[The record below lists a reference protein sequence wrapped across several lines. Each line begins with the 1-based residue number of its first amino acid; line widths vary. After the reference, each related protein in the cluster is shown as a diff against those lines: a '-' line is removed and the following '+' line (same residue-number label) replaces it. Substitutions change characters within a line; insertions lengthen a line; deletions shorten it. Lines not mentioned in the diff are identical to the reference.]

1 MYGLPYIPRLFSF
14 RTDYY
19 GVVGTWV
26 EIEGVRQESEISE
39 QEQEYIEWCLF
50 VNNLK
55 KTVEGKVSDG
65 DLKGAARLL
74 FSTDVLSVDSTE
86 TLSALQDKHPSAP
99 ATPYFLDP
107 PTEPYVCLQVQDK
120 DTKNAILSFKTG
132 SAAGLDGLS
141 PQHLK
146 DLTSH
151 CVGDT
156 GKRLIIALTKL
167 VNLMLSG
174 KVNPLFEPIIYG
186 ANLIALT
193 KKDGGIRPIAV
204 GSTFRRLTSKI
215 SVRHVLSKLQK
226 QFEPVQ
232 LGFGTKGGCE
242 AAVHA
247 LRTCLINDQCE
258 VLLKIDVKNAFNS
271 LNRDALLAEVNNHAP
286 ELYNYLLN
294 CYANPS
300 KLLYKNHEIS
310 SEVGC
315 QQGDPLGPAIFSLA
329 INPVVQNLNSKFNVW
344 YLDDGTLGGDVNTV
358 LADLSEIINKFKLIG
373 LELNCE
379 KCELYLN
386 RYNPDIVQKFQAITP
401 NIKVVSKDS
410 LNLLGS
416 PIFEEAIPSI
426 TTNAITKFKNCA
438 DRLLEIDSHSA
449 LTILK
454 FCLFVPKF
462 TYLLR
467 CCPFWKHQNSLLSID
482 NLIRSSLESVLNI
495 QLSEHSWNQASLP
508 IRFGGLALTALR
520 AHGFS
525 QLQNKNPASGCM
537 PIPPPPLVHI

>member
-1 MYGLPYIPRLFSF
+1 MGIRDIPLRLLRDYLTDRKQRVKLGDCSCTSEYEDVTYGVPQGSVLGPTLFLIYINDLCDLKIPHADIFSYADDTAIVFTGASWEDVQKFAETGLPVLTY
-14 RTDYY
+14 
-19 GVVGTWV
+19 
-26 EIEGVRQESEISE
+26 
-39 QEQEYIEWCLF
+39 CLP
-50 VNNLK
+50 VW
-55 KTVEGKVSDG
+55 G
-65 DLKGAARLL
+65 GAAKTRFIDVERAQRSLL
-74 FSTDVLSVDSTE
+74 KIMYFKKMWFSTDKLYQ
-86 TLSALQDKHPSAP
+86 L
-99 ATPYFLDP
+99 Y
-107 PTEPYVCLQVQDK
+107 
-120 DTKNAILSFKTG
+120 
-132 SAAGLDGLS
+132 
-141 PQHLK
+141 
-146 DLTSH
+146 LTSH

-156 GKRLIIALTKL
+156 GKHLIIAHTKL